1 MNSSSNQAKC
11 TDVSLPQF
19 YPATKIVFFLSSLIL
34 FQNKM
39 GHTSKGMTHL

>member
-19 YPATKIVFFLSSLIL
+19 YPATKIVFFFIIINT
-34 FQNKM
+34 F
-39 GHTSKGMTHL
+39 SK